1 MKYQLVFNIL
11 STGLSTGEVENFFS
25 SDGWNE
31 LFCRRFGAFLE
42 LKLLYLSKIVE
53 LKLLYLSKIVIFA
66 PLYNIEK
73 MKKVVRT
80 VWIGALSGLAFLAA
94 CCSQNGLTRKER
106 KQLVKE
112 RDSIQ
117 AILTSREGSVVYGTP
132 EIMARRAADT
142 YRLQS
147 QLDSIN
153 AKLGEEV
160 DLEKSARRVALQERI
175 VDLQAALQRREGACV
190 YGSPEIIEEYG
201 KETQRLRSELEAVR
215 QELKELNQ
223 E

>member
-1 MKYQLVFNIL
+1 
-11 STGLSTGEVENFFS
+11 
-25 SDGWNE
+25 
-31 LFCRRFGAFLE
+31 
-42 LKLLYLSKIVE
+42 
-53 LKLLYLSKIVIFA
+53 
-66 PLYNIEK
+66 

-117 AILTSREGSVVYGTP
+117 EILTRREGAAVYGSP
-132 EIMARRAADT
+132 EIIARYGLET
-142 YRLQS
+142 YRLQN

-153 AKLGEEV
+153 AKLGEDV
-160 DLEKSARRVALQERI
+160 DLEKSARRLALQER
-175 VDLQAALQRREGACV
+175 VAELQAALQRREGACV
-190 YGSPEIIEEYG
+190 YGSPEVLEEYG
-201 KETQRLRSELEAVR
+201 KETQRMRDELKAVKK
-215 QELKELNQ
+215 ELKELNQ

>member
-1 MKYQLVFNIL
+1 
-11 STGLSTGEVENFFS
+11 
-25 SDGWNE
+25 
-31 LFCRRFGAFLE
+31 
-42 LKLLYLSKIVE
+42 
-53 LKLLYLSKIVIFA
+53 
-66 PLYNIEK
+66 

-80 VWIGALSGLAFLAA
+80 VWIGTLSGLAFLAA
-94 CCSQNGLTRKER
+94 CCTQNGLTRKER

-201 KETQRLRSELEAVR
+201 KETQRMRDEVEALR
-215 QELKELNQ
+215 KELRDIDKD
-223 E
+223 EDEALRKELREIRKEEIEALPVKEPEGRAADVLYGSPDPRRK